1 MEWMNNQQ
9 MRRWVNTTIAESRQ
23 GKIISPNFVSQMCLV
38 AKQNVR
44 NNKVQDK

>member
-9 MRRWVNTTIAESRQ
+9 MRRWVNITIIESRQ
-23 GKIISPNFVSQMCLV
+23 GKITSPTFVSQMHFV
-38 AKQNVR
+38 AKHNIR

>member
-23 GKIISPNFVSQMCLV
+23 GKITSPIFVSQMRLA
-38 AKQNVR
+38 AKHNAC